1 MKNTWKTATLAVI
14 ALLMSTAFSAQTTK
28 YKVMLQMQ
36 NYTGKNAY
44 VIISLINPKGG
55 YDKTLSV
62 LGDDNEWYNTLKEW
76 DKFRKVKKE
85 KLNGITG
92 ASVAGGAR
100 ATRVIEFET
109 AKLEKGYKIRF
120 ESAVETQKYHTKDA
134 EIALSSAALNNREG
148 VKGSGYI
155 RNVRF
160 IKVQ

>member
-1 MKNTWKTATLAVI
+1 MKNTWKTAALATI
-14 ALLMSTAFSAQTTK
+14 ALFISTAFVAQTTK

-62 LGDDNEWYNTLKEW
+62 LGDDNEWYNTLKAW

-109 AKLEKGYKIRF
+109 AKLDKGYKIRF

-134 EIALSSAALNNREG
+134 EIALSSAALDNREG
-148 VKGSGYI
+148 VKGNGYI